1 MKKALCCT
9 EYVIY
14 IIVIHL
20 ATFVLRPM
28 SWTVLSIRLFKN
40 EPYGIEESIGN
51 LIIFICIAF
60 VIALF
65 FKLQNQLMPVS
76 ELFKTFFRKSLWL
89 VLLIRFLTDF
99 IQLSLL
105 SVRSA
110 WEVGKTAAMFIE
122 AFSLFAAFAVM
133 KKTMAQGKI
142 HRSKKKIYVLSAGAV
157 ILVGI
162 LVFHGCCCHVSL
174 AETQY
179 ILSKYTDPSFVFEAD
194 TADFRLQLIGLLFS
208 IVLWI
213 MLFFYF
219 DLFGSYCRRNAEPYK
234 GTKLIVRLTCLI
246 ITVVIGMGAKM
257 LLWPI
262 GSLDNYE
269 NISTQ
274 NHSVKKGINDI
285 YSITAISRKLN
296 YTESEL
302 VYKNTRVTLRYGEQP
317 ILKFSRKINQE
328 EGRLQK
334 ISLSETDLAYRY
346 DFDAVA
352 YVNNG
357 SAFAIELKNINSY
370 KKEDRCLIKI
380 CEQLVGE
387 GYFEAFEY
395 TYQYLLNYDREFITP
410 YIENYTRGNF
420 DDSFYQK
427 NKYIKADYITQV
439 LRDIEV

>member
-1 MKKALCCT
+1 MGNRENSRNVHRSVQLVCCVCCD
-9 EYVIY
+9 EKNDGSGKDSSQQEKNICPFSGSS
-14 IIVIHL
+14 HSCRDSC
-20 ATFVLRPM
+20 F
-28 SWTVLSIRLFKN
+28 SWL
-40 EPYGIEESIGN
+40 
-51 LIIFICIAF
+51 
-60 VIALF
+60 
-65 FKLQNQLMPVS
+65 
-76 ELFKTFFRKSLWL
+76 
-89 VLLIRFLTDF
+89 
-99 IQLSLL
+99 LL
-105 SVRSA
+105 SA
-110 WEVGKTAAMFIE
+110 
-122 AFSLFAAFAVM
+122 
-133 KKTMAQGKI
+133 
-142 HRSKKKIYVLSAGAV
+142 
-157 ILVGI
+157 
-162 LVFHGCCCHVSL
+162 SL

-179 ILSKYTDPSFVFEAD
+179 ILSKYTDPSFIFEAD
-194 TADFRLQLIGLLFS
+194 TAGFRLQLIGLLFS

-262 GSLDNYE
+262 GSLANYE

-346 DFDAVA
+346 DLMLLHMWITEHFRHWT
-352 YVNNG
+352 
-357 SAFAIELKNINSY
+357 
-370 KKEDRCLIKI
+370 KKH
-380 CEQLVGE
+380 Q
-387 GYFEAFEY
+387 
-395 TYQYLLNYDREFITP
+395 
-410 YIENYTRGNF
+410 
-420 DDSFYQK
+420 
-427 NKYIKADYITQV
+427 
-439 LRDIEV
+439 